1 MGSVNKVSAP
11 WRYGIDI
18 GSLPP
23 DLAILSIRKSA
34 AANLAHLAYCI
45 PAILD
50 AAPIRFRFIDVSC
63 SHVCHDDRSNV
74 PAAPMDLAYGYEN
87 GLVPRQPNE
96 TDLESASVICWRL
109 LWLASTPGRGNHQA
123 LTNRSRFGAHTVQLF
138 TDSLMI

>member
-1 MGSVNKVSAP
+1 VAVRIN
-11 WRYGIDI
+11 I

-23 DLAILSIRKSA
+23 DVRLAILSIRKSA

-50 AAPIRFRFIDVSC
+50 AAPIGFRFIDVSC
-63 SHVCHDDRSNV
+63 NHVCHDDRSSV

-96 TDLESASVICWRL
+96 TDLESAIVICWRL
-109 LWLASTPGRGNHQA
+109 LWLASTPGRGDHQV

-138 TDSLMI
+138 TDSLMV